1 MGTIAKA
8 IPRLA
13 ATAMFALAL
22 AGPIAGSAPAT
33 VWNARMQFPAAAP
46 PTAAERSS
54 APSYLYLQL
63 DTAGE
68 LRIAGSAAALASARP
83 LKARENSAQD
93 LGSKGSF
100 RDMVFAQASLPVS
113 LEGVESVETI
123 VSFHENRHRR
133 DRRSPMV
140 DEATLSV
147 KFAVA
152 KRDRASTKWIYIF
165 SVITPLKA
173 NLPPD
178 HAPVIKVP
186 DLQDLKLTI
195 GTYLEGRKAGI
206 GLELKAGT
214 VVADKVLVEP
224 KKATCTLEVLD
235 ASGQVLHSAKGDL
248 ETFGFT

>member
-13 ATAMFALAL
+13 AAAVLALAL
-22 AGPIAGSAPAT
+22 AGPAAGSAPAT

-46 PTAAERSS
+46 PTAAERSP

-63 DTAGE
+63 DTTGE
-68 LRIAGSAAALASARP
+68 LRIAGSAAGLATAKP

-93 LGSKGSF
+93 LGSKGSS
-100 RDMVFAQASLPVS
+100 RYMRFAEASLPVS
-113 LEGVESVETI
+113 LEGVESVKTI
-123 VSFHENRHRR
+123 VSFQENRHRK

-147 KFAVA
+147 KLAVA
-152 KRDRASTKWIYIF
+152 KRDRANAKWTYIL
-165 SVITPLKA
+165 SVDTPLKA

-178 HAPVIKVP
+178 SSPVIKVP

-195 GTYLEGRKAGI
+195 GTELEGRKAGI
-206 GLELKAGT
+206 GLEPKAGE
-214 VVADKVLVEP
+214 VVVGEVLVGT
-224 KKATCTLEVLD
+224 KSATCTLEVLGAD
-235 ASGQVLHSAKGDL
+235 GKVLHSAQGDL
-248 ETFGFT
+248 EKFGFT